1 MPRRVYLRMKLL
13 LTGLPGAGKSTIV
26 RALLEASG
34 RVPLGFYTAKG
45 APSEDGSVPVFLRP
59 ASGEGEPRRVGTV
72 YPDRAEGYPGE
83 FDACAALL
91 EDIPEGSLV
100 VMDELGFMEDRA
112 GEFKARVL
120 AVMAG
125 NYDIIAVVK
134 PRSTPFLDAVRA
146 CGGAELVRVD
156 GINREALRRELVGRA
171 ARELKK

>member
-1 MPRRVYLRMKLL
+1 MKLL

-26 RALLEASG
+26 RAMLSASG
-34 RVPLGFYTAKG
+34 RVPCGFFTAKG

-59 ASGEGEPRRVGTV
+59 ASGEGAQRRVGTV
-72 YPDRAEGYPGE
+72 YPDRAEGYPE
-83 FDACAALL
+83 AFDASAPLL
-91 EDIPEGSLV
+91 EGIPEGSLV

-125 NYDIIAVVK
+125 NYDMIAVVK

-146 CGGAELVRVD
+146 VGGTELVKVD
-156 GINREALRRELVGRA
+156 ETNREALRLKLTERAVKELR
-171 ARELKK
+171 K